1 MIRPDVARSFRT
13 TGPLLLL
20 ILALLLPARAAAQD
34 VATVRLKGAPVLTV
48 AAAESASAAVRARSI
63 EEKLNARLANDAP
76 LAPIDVVTIPGGA
89 ALMVGGDT
97 LVVVGPRDAE
107 ASAERPLQE
116 NELARAMRRVGTQWA
131 ESLSRVFAD
140 YAASERARV
149 VVEGNPLFEVTGS
162 PELRAPRR
170 AASVGLRI
178 GALAT
183 AEAEP
188 PPIKVLNAR
197 GKRSVVAGSEVLV
210 EITPADARANGTD
223 AAELARSWAA
233 QIDRTVE
240 LIRSQRSGSYVARVA
255 AEAVAALALVV
266 ILSTGLR
273 RLRRR
278 IEAREPAEGVRAW
291 GLLPVFAGWFLAVV
305 QFLLWVTLL
314 AFVLWSIPST
324 RPLTFAAG
332 ARLLAATRAVGAWLL
347 GPGIFVALIV
357 LVTVFIAR
365 FAGSVVRYLT
375 VAYGA
380 QHGGRTGLRAGTFAG
395 ILAGSAQVVVYFL
408 GIVAVL
414 AQLKID
420 PVPLLASAGV
430 AGIALGFGVQSLI
443 KDFFTGIFIL
453 YEDQYGVG
461 DVVRIGEVSG
471 KVERFTLRIT
481 QLRSIDGSVSSI
493 PNGQINTV
501 TNLSKDWAQAVLDI
515 NVAMDEDMDRVTA
528 VIAETAKAL
537 ADEWRVRIKGE
548 PEVLGVER
556 IDPLAQAVTLRV
568 LLRTAPLEQWA
579 VQREL
584 RRRVLDAFH
593 AAGIQVPPG
602 AAVSYTAGATQLPG
616 SSPA

>member
-1 MIRPDVARSFRT
+1 MMHPGTTRPTPLQSLF
-13 TGPLLLL
+13 LLLVL
-20 ILALLLPARAAAQD
+20 GLLLPAAAAAQD
-34 VATVRLKGAPVLTV
+34 VATVRLKGVPVLTV

-63 EEKLNARLANDAP
+63 EDRLNARLSSDAP
-76 LAPIDVVTIPGGA
+76 LAPIDVVSTASGS
-89 ALMVGGDT
+89 ALVIGSDT
-97 LVVVGPRDAE
+97 LVSVGLRDAE
-107 ASAERPLQE
+107 ASTERPLQE
-116 NELARAMRRVGTQWA
+116 NEIARATRRVGVQWA
-131 ESLSRVFAD
+131 ESLARVFAD
-140 YAASERARV
+140 FAASERARV
-149 VVEGNPLFEVTGS
+149 VVEGNPIFEVTGT

-170 AASVGLRI
+170 AAAVGLRV
-178 GALAT
+178 GALAS

-188 PPIKVLNAR
+188 PPVRVINTR
-197 GKRSVVAGSEVLV
+197 GKRSVVAGDEVLV
-210 EITPADARANGTD
+210 EVTPADARANGTD
-223 AAELARSWAA
+223 AAALARSWAA
-233 QIDRTVE
+233 QIDRTVD
-240 LIRSQRSGSYVARVA
+240 LIRSQRSGTYVARVA
-255 AEAVAALALVV
+255 AEAVAALGIVV
-266 ILSTGLR
+266 LLSIGLR
-273 RLRRR
+273 RVRRR
-278 IEAREPAEGVRAW
+278 LEQREPPEKVRAW
-291 GLLPVFAGWFLAVV
+291 GLLPVIAGWVLAVV

-332 ARLLAATRAVGAWLL
+332 ARLVAATRAVGLWVV

-395 ILAGSAQVVVYFL
+395 ILGGSAQVVIYFL

-414 AQLKID
+414 AQLRID

-453 YEDQYGVG
+453 YEDQYGIG
-461 DVVRIGEVSG
+461 DVVRIGDVSG

-493 PNGQINTV
+493 PNGQISTV

-515 NVAMDEDMDRVTA
+515 NVAIDEDIDRATA

-537 ADEWRVRIKGE
+537 ADEWKVRIKGE

-568 LLRTAPLEQWA
+568 LLRTAPLEQWS
-579 VQREL
+579 VMREL

-602 AAVSYTAGATQLPG
+602 AAVSFTAGATQLPG